1 MTVDLAKIQEFAQ
14 AIQASHKIVF
24 FGGAGVSTAS
34 GIPDF
39 RSADGLFVQET
50 GTQYSAE
57 QMISRSFYDRFPSL
71 FFDFYFDKLVYPEVE
86 PSLSHTFLVDLER
99 MGKEVSVVTQNI
111 DGLHQKAGSQ
121 QVYELHGSVLNN
133 YCSHCHTFYSLEELE
148 KDAEGVPR
156 CPLDGAIVKPDV
168 VLYEERLDQAT
179 IMMAVQAISQAEMM
193 IIAGT
198 SLNVYPA
205 AGFIQYFKGQYLV
218 VINKTSLQVMYP
230 NVLVFECPIEE
241 VFAKVADYLP

>member
-1 MTVDLAKIQEFAQ
+1 MAVDLVKVQEFAR
-14 AIQASHKIVF
+14 AIQESHKIVF

-39 RSADGLFVQET
+39 RSADGIFLQET

-57 QMISRSFYDRFPSL
+57 QMISRSFYEQFPSL

-86 PSLSHTFLVDLER
+86 PSLSHSFLVDLER
-99 MGKEVSVVTQNI
+99 KGKDVSVVTQNI

-133 YCSHCHTFYSLEELE
+133 YCSQCHAFYSLEELE
-148 KDAEGVPR
+148 KDPEGIPR
-156 CPLDGAIVKPDV
+156 CPVDGAIVKPDV
-168 VLYEERLDQAT
+168 VLYEEQLDQAT
-179 IMMAVQAISQAEMM
+179 IMMAIQAISQAEMM

-205 AGFIQYFKGQYLV
+205 ASFIQYFKGRYLV

-230 NVLVFECPIEE
+230 NVLVFEHPIEE
-241 VFAKVADYLP
+241 VFAEVADILN